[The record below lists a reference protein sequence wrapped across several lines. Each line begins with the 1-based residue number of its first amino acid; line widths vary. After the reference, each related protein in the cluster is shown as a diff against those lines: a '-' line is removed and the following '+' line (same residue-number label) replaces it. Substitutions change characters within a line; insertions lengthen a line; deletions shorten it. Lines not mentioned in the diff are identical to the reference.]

1 MKSFLLAFFLF
12 TLSLCMRAQDP
23 CASPAYLQQ
32 EIRKNPALANRLATA
47 GPGLTSEIL
56 SGTIEGNGNTTMP
69 VIRVPVVVHVIYR
82 TDEQNISDAQI
93 LSQIQVLNQAFRL
106 ANPDTVHIPAPF
118 KSLAADCRIEFVMA
132 SVTPKGYMTNGIVRK
147 KTSVYSFFYDD
158 KIKFSS
164 SGGDDAWD
172 SDRYLN
178 IWVGN
183 LTSGLNGY
191 SSVLGNDPS
200 KDGIVVR
207 FDGFGNQGKLTY
219 PFIKGHTAV
228 HEAGHWLGLKHIW
241 GDQFCG
247 NDGIDDTPTQ
257 NGPTRGCPAQLVSSC
272 SNTSIPAMYNNYMD
286 VTNDECTNMFSIG
299 QRQKMRECF
308 QQGGPRFRLASSDA
322 ATAIGLPEPNPIPGA
337 KETASFQFFPNPA
350 VNSVTVSFN
359 NDEAKAGRIVSIYN
373 HLGQQVMQVLVTRNN
388 FTINLHSLKDGVY
401 YLKTSDQSKASK
413 LIKTSSASL

>member
-1 MKSFLLAFFLF
+1 MKSFLLVFSIVLF
-12 TLSLCMRAQDP
+12 SHGVSAQET
-23 CASPAYLQQ
+23 CATEAYWQQ
-32 EIRKNPALANRLATA
+32 EIKKNPRLAS
-47 GPGLTSEIL
+47 PL
-56 SGTIEGNGNTTMP
+56 SGLHTEVLSGSIEENGQSVLP
-69 VIRVPVVVHVIYR
+69 VIRIPVVVHVVYR

-106 ANPDTVHIPAPF
+106 TGADTAFIPAAF

-132 SVTPKGYMTNGIVRK
+132 SINPKGYMTNGIVRR

-191 SSVLGNDPS
+191 SSVLGNDKT

-207 FDGFGNQGKLTY
+207 FDGFGTVGKLTH

-228 HEAGHWLGLKHIW
+228 HEIGHWLGLRHIW
-241 GDQFCG
+241 GDQYCG

-257 NGPTRGCPAQLVSSC
+257 NGPTRGCPGQTISSC
-272 SNTSIPAMYNNYMD
+272 NNAGTPAMVNNYMD
-286 VTNDECTNMFSIG
+286 VTNDECTNMFTVG
-299 QRQKMRECF
+299 QREKMRESLV
-308 QQGGPRFRLASSDA
+308 QGGLRYKLASSDA
-322 ATAIGLPEPNPIPGA
+322 ATAIGLPEPNPIPEP
-337 KETASFQFFPNPA
+337 KELEGFHYYPNPTTG
-350 VNSVTVSFN
+350 NVTVSFAN
-359 NDEAKAGRIVSIYN
+359 SETLAGKMVTIYN
-373 HLGQQVMQVLVTRNN
+373 HLGQQVMQVKLTRNN
-388 FTINLHSLKDGVY
+388 ATINLQSLKDGVY
-401 YLKTSDQSKASK
+401 YLKTGDQAKAAK
-413 LIKTSSASL
+413 LVKTSSSSL